1 MTNKLKVV
9 EVNVDGWRVNSELDG
24 LMTSSVFFRGRKA
37 KTENSRMSFSLK
49 NTLGELLE
57 VRKKKHDYEA
67 LHIPAASSLNIIHL
81 ILPPLSGRRLAVPAV
96 DKDSLLSRNLHSVLP
111 RITLE
116 HYSLPSI
123 FT

>member
-57 VRKKKHDYEA
+57 VRKKNMIMKLCTYLQH
-67 LHIPAASSLNIIHL
+67 
-81 ILPPLSGRRLAVPAV
+81 PL
-96 DKDSLLSRNLHSVLP
+96 
-111 RITLE
+111 
-116 HYSLPSI
+116 
-123 FT
+123 